1 MNLRQIVR
9 NQKLSNFDLISL
21 ISESQ
26 KYNDFLDKAPT
37 ISKPGKEGTNQG
49 STNVQIRTAL
59 GYKSN
64 NFKNRAGETDTAQ
77 QKAYN
82 DALSYLMG
90 AVETGELTKK
100 DIPSEVSKIM
110 PPAVGDRYKDKG
122 QDTAADDEETSRP
135 AQKKKELE
143 PKPKKKGSKKEK

>member
-1 MNLRQIVR
+1 MNLRQIIR

-90 AVETGELTKK
+90 AVEAGELTKK